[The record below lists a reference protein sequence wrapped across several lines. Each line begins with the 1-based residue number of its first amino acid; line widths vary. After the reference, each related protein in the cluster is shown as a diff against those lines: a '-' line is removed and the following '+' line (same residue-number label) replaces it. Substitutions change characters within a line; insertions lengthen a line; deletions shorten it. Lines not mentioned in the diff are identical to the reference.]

1 MRRTL
6 WLQALTLAGAAVLA
20 GSTVAVAAEEGA
32 KRPGMHQG
40 NRLQQKLGLSEDQ
53 TKAIREI
60 YTREAQ
66 ARKQLGQGLRQ
77 AQTTLR
83 RLVLTGGDEASIQT
97 KQTEVQTLMADALQ
111 RRTNT
116 LKEIAPILTPE
127 QRVKLAELFE
137 QGGRFRHRGPRS

>member
-6 WLQALTLAGAAVLA
+6 WLQTATLAVVALLVSA
-20 GSTVAVAAEEGA
+20 TVGFADEPTKGREA
-32 KRPGMHQG
+32 HWG
-40 NRLQQKLGLSEDQ
+40 NRLQQQLGLSEEQ
-53 TKAIREI
+53 TRAIHEI

-77 AQTTLR
+77 AQTDLR
-83 RLVLTGGDEASIQT
+83 RLILTGADEASVQA
-97 KQTEVQTLMADALQ
+97 KQAEVQTLVADALQ

-127 QRVKLAELFE
+127 QRVKFAELIE
-137 QGGRFRHRGPRS
+137 QGGRRHHRGPRS